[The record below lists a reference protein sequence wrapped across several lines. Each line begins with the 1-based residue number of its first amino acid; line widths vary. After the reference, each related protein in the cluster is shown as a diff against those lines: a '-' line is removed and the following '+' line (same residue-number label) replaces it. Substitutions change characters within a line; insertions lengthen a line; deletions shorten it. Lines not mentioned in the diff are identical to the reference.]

1 VGYKKIYKIRDL
13 LPISCYISQTIQDIA
28 IVTMEDEQELARAS
42 LRILKWGVQSM
53 ASGSEPENFLSVPP
67 IRGVQNSTRAIN
79 LGVHA
84 TA

>member
-1 VGYKKIYKIRDL
+1 MYKGVATDFKVGG
-13 LPISCYISQTIQDIA
+13 
-28 IVTMEDEQELARAS
+28 
-42 LRILKWGVQSM
+42 GVQGM
-53 ASGSEPENFLSVPP
+53 ASGSEPEIFLSVPP

>member
-1 VGYKKIYKIRDL
+1 MMRTHIPTVGIQKFCSHSFDL
-13 LPISCYISQTIQDIA
+13 DLAFFVFLEIKA
-28 IVTMEDEQELARAS
+28 RVALARAS

-53 ASGSEPENFLSVPP
+53 ASGSEPEIFLSVPP